1 MRRFPAPLIPPIWAR
16 GGHAQTILGHVLPSP
31 GRPLASIATGA
42 PIVVPLA
49 KGDVLV
55 GHACQP
61 AGAPSPVRVHL
72 FHGLSGDAD
81 ADYMRAATAGLL
93 AAGHQVWAFN
103 HRGAGQGAGRARG
116 IYHSGRYD
124 DIAAVL
130 AASRRERPDQVQ
142 LVVGFSLSGN
152 AALLL
157 AAEWATARNHGTR
170 NFNGLEVAP
179 DALIAINPPID
190 LEDCSLRLQAGLNRL
205 YQARF
210 VRRLRRVL
218 EQRKQ
223 QFADF
228 PALTVPRGATLWDVD
243 ECVTAPLGAFVDAR
257 DYYAT
262 CSTAKR
268 LEQIEVPTVIVM
280 SADDPFVDVERLASA
295 PAGPHVFKHIEATGG
310 HVGYL
315 HKRGTLGY
323 GHWLPGA
330 IAHYAAELVSVA
342 GAAKP

>member
-1 MRRFPAPLIPPIWAR
+1 MRRYPIPLTPPIWAR
-16 GGHAQTILGHVLPSP
+16 GGHAQTIFAHVLPGP
-31 GRPLASIATGA
+31 GRPLASSAAGP

-49 KGDVLV
+49 DGDVLV
-55 GHACQP
+55 GHAGQP
-61 AGAPSPVRVHL
+61 VGPPSPARVHL

-81 ADYMRAATAGLL
+81 ADYMRAATAAFL
-93 AAGHQVWAFN
+93 AAGHEVWAFN

-116 IYHSGRYD
+116 VYHSGRYD

-157 AAEWATARNHGTR
+157 AAEWATARHDGTR

-190 LEDCSLRLQAGLNRL
+190 LEDCSLRLQSGLNRL

-218 EQRKQ
+218 EQRKV

-228 PALTVPRGATLWDVD
+228 PALAVPRGASLWDVD
-243 ECVTAPLGAFVDAR
+243 ECVTAPLGGFDDAR

-268 LEQIEVPTVIVM
+268 LGQIEVPTVIVM
-280 SADDPFVDVERLASA
+280 AADDPFVDVERLASA

-315 HKRGTLGY
+315 HKRGALGY
-323 GHWLPGA
+323 EHWLPGA
-330 IAHYAAELVSVA
+330 LAHYAAELVRVT
-342 GAAKP
+342 GAVER